1 MTKDIKI
8 ISSMILFLLNIIRG
22 FLNLFTRYL
31 LMPFAWLTIEIY
43 KIQEKTKNKVVY
55 YLISIPYVLTFP
67 FTLIWLLLCFWE
79 IDINSHIRL
88 LRNNINS

>member
-1 MTKDIKI
+1 MMKDINTI
-8 ISSMILFLLNIIRG
+8 RSMILFLLNAIRG

-43 KIQEKTKNKVVY
+43 KIQEETKNKVVY

-67 FTLIWLLLCFWE
+67 FTLIWLLFFLWE
-79 IDINSHIRL
+79 IDINTYIKYYRD
-88 LRNNINS
+88 

>member
-1 MTKDIKI
+1 MMKDIKI
-8 ISSMILFLLNIIRG
+8 IRRMILFLLKIIRG

-43 KIQEKTKNKVVY
+43 KIQEETKNKVVY

-67 FTLIWLLLCFWE
+67 FTLIWLLLCLWE
-79 IDINSHIRL
+79 IDINTYIKYYRD
-88 LRNNINS
+88 

>member
-1 MTKDIKI
+1 MMKDTKI

-31 LMPFAWLTIEIY
+31 LMPFAWLTIEIRG
-43 KIQEKTKNKVVY
+43 IQEETKNKVLY
-55 YLISIPYVLTFP
+55 YLIAIPYLITFP

-79 IDINSHIRL
+79 IDINTYIKYFKNS
-88 LRNNINS
+88 INS

>member
-1 MTKDIKI
+1 MMKDIKI
-8 ISSMILFLLNIIRG
+8 IRHMILFLLITIRG

-67 FTLIWLLLCFWE
+67 FTLIWLLLFLWE
-79 IDINSHIRL
+79 IDINTYIKYYRD
-88 LRNNINS
+88 

>member
-1 MTKDIKI
+1 MMKDIKI
-8 ISSMILFLLNIIRG
+8 IRHMILFLLIAIRG

-67 FTLIWLLLCFWE
+67 FTLIWLLLCLWE
-79 IDINSHIRL
+79 IDINTHIKYYRD
-88 LRNNINS
+88 

>member
-1 MTKDIKI
+1 MKDIKI
-8 ISSMILFLLNIIRG
+8 IRHMILFLLIAIRG

-67 FTLIWLLLCFWE
+67 FTLIWLLLCLWE
-79 IDINSHIRL
+79 IDINTHIKYYRD
-88 LRNNINS
+88 

>member
-1 MTKDIKI
+1 MMKDINTI
-8 ISSMILFLLNIIRG
+8 RSMILFLLNAIRG

-43 KIQEKTKNKVVY
+43 KIQEETKNKVVY

-67 FTLIWLLLCFWE
+67 FTLIWLILCLWE
-79 IDINSHIRL
+79 IDVNTYIKYYRD
-88 LRNNINS
+88 